1 MWRLPSTQRHSG
13 IQALG
18 GARSRAASDDGG
30 VAESLDAH
38 ACPHPVGRR
47 PVRRGAGPRR
57 KASDRRDSNARAV
70 REDSG
75 VQASARRRTHRH
87 WSLGLQ
93 PDAMYCTR
101 SSLVRML
108 TSCAAAART
117 ARRPARR
124 GADRRVN
131 GDPRV
136 PLGAPNRAT
145 CVATLA
151 ITALLV
157 YERRQR

>member
-1 MWRLPSTQRHSG
+1 MQRRTMEASQSRWMHMHARTQSVVVRS
-13 IQALG
+13 A
-18 GARSRAASDDGG
+18 GAP
-30 VAESLDAH
+30 AH
-38 ACPHPVGRR
+38 VEKLQRR
-47 PVRRGAGPRR
+47 
-57 KASDRRDSNARAV
+57 RRDSNARAV

-117 ARRPARR
+117 ARRPA
-124 GADRRVN
+124 
-131 GDPRV
+131 
-136 PLGAPNRAT
+136 
-145 CVATLA
+145 
-151 ITALLV
+151 
-157 YERRQR
+157 